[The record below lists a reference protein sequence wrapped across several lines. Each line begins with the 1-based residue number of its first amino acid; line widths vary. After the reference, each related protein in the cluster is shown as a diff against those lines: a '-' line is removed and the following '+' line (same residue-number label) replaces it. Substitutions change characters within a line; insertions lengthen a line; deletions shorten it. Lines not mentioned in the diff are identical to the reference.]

1 MKALLEKIEP
11 SFGSS
16 FAFRKF
22 HNQFLFKDPVW
33 HFHPEYEIV
42 YVSNGQGKRHIGNHI
57 SYYKNGDLIF
67 LGPNLPHFGFTIDT
81 PAGHTEA
88 VVQMRPDFLG
98 EQFILK
104 PEMQDIKR
112 LLERSHSG
120 LSFYGQT
127 CHRVGRHLLELCE
140 ASPFE
145 KLHGLLHVLN
155 QLALSDEYE
164 DLHANGFT
172 VEVMV
177 EDEERIQRVYKH
189 VQTHYREEI
198 TLETVAREANL
209 SIPAFCRFFKKL
221 TNQTF
226 TNFVNEFRVANACK
240 LLQESDRLISDI
252 CLECGFQNL
261 AHFNKQFRRITGKTP
276 TGFKREARPV
286 IHLPMDIPG

>member
-11 SFGSS
+11 TFGSS
-16 FAFRKF
+16 FTFRKF
-22 HNQFLFKDPVW
+22 QDQFLFKDPVW

-42 YVSNGQGKRHIGNHI
+42 YVSNGRGKKHIGNHI
-57 SYYKNGDLIF
+57 SYYNNGDLIF
-67 LGPNLPHFGFTIDT
+67 LGPNLPHFGFTMES

-98 EQFILK
+98 SEFILK

-120 LSFYGQT
+120 LSFSGKT
-127 CHRVGRHLLELCE
+127 RHEVGRQLLELCE

-145 KLHGLLHVLN
+145 KLLGLLNVLN
-155 QLALSDEYE
+155 QLALSTEYE

-172 VEVMV
+172 LEVMV
-177 EDEERIQRVYKH
+177 EDEVRVQAIYKY
-189 VQTHYREEI
+189 VQIHYREDI
-198 TLETVAREANL
+198 PLEAVANETNLTV
-209 SIPAFCRFFKKL
+209 PAFCRFFKKL

-240 LLQESDRLISDI
+240 LLQETDRLISDVS
-252 CLECGFQNL
+252 LECGFQNL

-276 TGFKREARPV
+276 TDYRRHVRPV
-286 IHLPMDIPG
+286 VHLPVEMYV

>member
-11 SFGSS
+11 TFGSS
-16 FAFRKF
+16 FTFRKF

-57 SYYKNGDLIF
+57 SYYKHGDLIF

-98 EQFILK
+98 SQFILK

-120 LSFYGQT
+120 LSFSGQT
-127 CHRVGRHLLELCE
+127 RHQVGRQLLDLCE

-155 QLALSDEYE
+155 QLALSTEYE

-172 VEVMV
+172 LEVMV
-177 EDEERIQRVYKH
+177 EDEERIHRVYKY
-189 VQTHYREEI
+189 VQTHYQDEI
-198 TLETVAREANL
+198 TLATVAREANL
-209 SIPAFCRFFKKL
+209 TIPAFCRFFKKL

-240 LLQESDRLISDI
+240 LLQDTDRLISDI

-261 AHFNKQFRRITGKTP
+261 AHFNKQFRRITNKTP
-276 TGFKREARPV
+276 TGFKKESRPV
-286 IHLPMDIPG
+286 IHLPMEVMG